1 LLRRRGH
8 RDVYG
13 ASMRVIGLT
22 GGIATG
28 KSTVA
33 AMLAARGA
41 VVVDADVLAREV
53 IAPGRAGYDEVVARF
68 GHGIVGDDGE
78 LDRAALAAIVF
89 ADPAAR
95 ADLEAIT
102 HPKIGAFMQ
111 ARINAALASSAPL
124 AVAEIPLLF
133 ERGRDAAFPET
144 LLVYAPRAVQLL
156 RMRQRNGWDAAA
168 AQQRLDAQLPIE
180 EKRARATWVIDNS
193 GSLDATAGQVD
204 AWWDDVV
211 LDHHGG

>member
-8 RDVYG
+8 LGVYG
-13 ASMRVIGLT
+13 VPMLVIGLT

-41 VVVDADVLAREV
+41 VVVDADLLAREV
-53 IAPGRAGYDEVVARF
+53 LVPGQPGYDQVVARF
-68 GHGIVGDDGE
+68 GPDIVTAAGVV
-78 LDRAALAAIVF
+78 DRGALAAIVF

-102 HPKIGAFMQ
+102 HPRIGALMQ
-111 ARINAALASSAPL
+111 ERISAAAASTAPL
-124 AVAEIPLLF
+124 VVADIPLLF
-133 ERGRDAAFPET
+133 ERGRDSAFPQT
-144 LLVYAPRAVQLL
+144 LLVYASRDLQLQRIQQRDGIDAV
-156 RMRQRNGWDAAA
+156 AAR
-168 AQQRLDAQLPIE
+168 QRLDAQMPID
-180 EKRARATWVIDNS
+180 EKRARATWVIDN
-193 GSLDATAGQVD
+193 GGALDTTAAEID

-211 LDHHGG
+211 DGVAG